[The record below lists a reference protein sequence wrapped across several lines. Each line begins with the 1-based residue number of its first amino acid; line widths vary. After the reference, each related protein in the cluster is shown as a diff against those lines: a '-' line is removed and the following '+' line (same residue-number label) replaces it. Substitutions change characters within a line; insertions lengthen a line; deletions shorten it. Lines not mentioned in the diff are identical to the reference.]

1 MSRYAVWIIAA
12 ALTAVAFVIGA
23 KVGAARYRELGRV
36 AKDVWND
43 PGVQKVRV
51 AAYRKIEKAADRA
64 AKEM

>member
-1 MSRYAVWIIAA
+1 MSRYVVWIVAA
-12 ALTAVAFVIGA
+12 ALAGVAFVI
-23 KVGAARYRELGRV
+23 GAARYRELGRV

-64 AKEM
+64 AKKM